1 MNNNFS
7 DKVRRAI
14 DEGRKCRSNCF
25 VVGPTGPTGPAGPQ
39 GATTIDVGTT
49 TTTDP
54 GTNASVTNVGTNEN
68 VILDFTIPRGET
80 GATGP
85 TGPQGLQG
93 AIGATG
99 PTGPTG
105 DSGETP
111 TLGIGTV
118 TTGEP
123 GTQATASITGTAP
136 NYILNLTIPQGP
148 TGPQGLQGE
157 TGPTGPTGPT
167 ERLFKSSNKII
178 IDSSLIIPY
187 NEKKIIY
194 FTIFPKKCHLLFFVT
209 IFTIKLSNIFFI
221 YTI

>member
-187 NEKKIIY
+187 NEKKD
-194 FTIFPKKCHLLFFVT
+194 
-209 IFTIKLSNIFFI
+209 NILHNVS
-221 YTI
+221 

>member
-7 DKVRRAI
+7 DKVRRTI
-14 DEGRKCRSNCF
+14 DEGRKCRNNCF

-68 VILDFTIPRGET
+68 VILDFTIPRGAT

-93 AIGATG
+93 VTGAT
-99 PTGPTG
+99 
-105 DSGETP
+105 
-111 TLGIGTV
+111 
-118 TTGEP
+118 
-123 GTQATASITGTAP
+123 
-136 NYILNLTIPQGP
+136 GP

-157 TGPTGPTGPT
+157 TGATGPTA
-167 ERLFKSSNKII
+167 RCNKSS
-178 IDSSLIIPY
+178 
-187 NEKKIIY
+187 IY
-194 FTIFPKKCHLLFFVT
+194 FFKW
-209 IFTIKLSNIFFI
+209 
-221 YTI
+221 